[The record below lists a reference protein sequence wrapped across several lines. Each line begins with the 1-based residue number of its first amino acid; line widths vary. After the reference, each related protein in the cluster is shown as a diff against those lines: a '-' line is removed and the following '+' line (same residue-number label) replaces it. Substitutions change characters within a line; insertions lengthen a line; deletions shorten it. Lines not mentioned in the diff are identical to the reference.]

1 MYLNF
6 KAMKRSRQ
14 PRKVPYFFVL
24 PLIPLLM
31 LGGIM
36 HYFNIPLSELASLS
50 FYQNL
55 ANPSVRM
62 ISVQEGWRKEQVVES
77 IGAKLGWDDEEK
89 EKFLNAHI
97 ALGKE
102 TSEGFYFPQNYMVFK
117 DAAPEA
123 VSKLLIK
130 TFDKKTSE
138 IKKSKSTAIVNE
150 DTALIVAS
158 IIQREAGGK
167 GDMRLISGIIWN
179 RIFAG
184 MKLQMDAT
192 LQYAKG
198 DEDLWWPR
206 VKSEDKYIV
215 SPYNTYQN
223 KSLPPTAIANPGL
236 AALEAAY
243 NPQKTS
249 CMFYLHDKNRRIHC
263 AKTYEE
269 HKKNIEKY
277 L

>member
-1 MYLNF
+1 
-6 KAMKRSRQ
+6 MKRFLRLK
-14 PRKVPYFFVL
+14 KVPYFIVVPFV
-24 PLIPLLM
+24 PLIALGYLL
-31 LGGIM
+31 
-36 HYFNIPLSELASLS
+36 HHFNIPFSELASLS

-62 ISVQEGWRKEQVVES
+62 ISIQEGWRKEQVAES
-77 IGAKLGWDDEEK
+77 VGAKLGWDDK
-89 EKFLNAHI
+89 EKAEFLNAHI

-102 TSEGFYFPQNYMVFK
+102 TSEGFYFPQNYMIMK
-117 DAAPEA
+117 DAEPEE
-123 VSKLLIK
+123 VSKLMIS
-130 TFDKKTSE
+130 TYDKKTSQ
-138 IKKSKSTAIVNE
+138 IKKGKTSQILNE

-167 GDMRLISGIIWN
+167 SDMRLISGIIWN

-198 DEDLWWPR
+198 DEDLWWPQ
-206 VKSEDKYIV
+206 VKSEDKFII
-215 SPYNTYQN
+215 SPYNTYKN
-223 KSLPPTAIANPGL
+223 KSLPPTAIANPGF

-249 CMFYLHDKNRRIHC
+249 CMFYLHDKKRKIHC

>member
-1 MYLNF
+1 MARTQAP
-6 KAMKRSRQ
+6 KKI
-14 PRKVPYFFVL
+14 PYFLAL
-24 PLIPLLM
+24 PLAPLMVAGFLLSYYHIPFSDLFS
-31 LGGIM
+31 
-36 HYFNIPLSELASLS
+36 YE

-62 ISVQEGWRKEQVVES
+62 IYIQEGWRKEQVAES
-77 IGAKLGWDDEEK
+77 VGDKLGWNDQEK
-89 EKFLNAHI
+89 SDFLNAHI

-102 TSEGFYFPQNYMVFK
+102 TSEGFYFPKNYAIQK
-117 DAAPEA
+117 DTKPED
-123 VSKLLIK
+123 VSEIMINEY
-130 TFDKKTSE
+130 DKKTSE
-138 IKKSKSTAIVNE
+138 IKRGKTMKILNE

-158 IIQREAGGK
+158 IIQREAAGK
-167 GDMRLISGIIWN
+167 HDMNIISGIIWN
-179 RIFAG
+179 RIFLG

-198 DEDLWWPR
+198 DEDLWWPQ

-215 SPYNTYQN
+215 SPYNTYKN
-223 KSLPPTAIANPGL
+223 KSLPPTAIANPGI
-236 AALEAAY
+236 AALTAAY

-249 CMFYLHDKNRRIHC
+249 CIFYLHDKKRKIHC

-269 HKKNIEKY
+269 HKQNIEKY

>member
-1 MYLNF
+1 
-6 KAMKRSRQ
+6 MKRTFR
-14 PRKVPYFFVL
+14 PKKVPYFLAL
-24 PLIPLLM
+24 PLIPFIV
-31 LGGIM
+31 LGYLIV
-36 HYFNIPLSELASLS
+36 HYHIPLSDLASLS

-62 ISVQEGWRKEQVVES
+62 IYVQEGWRKEEVAES
-77 IGAKLGWDDEEK
+77 VGNKLGWDDAEK
-89 EKFLNAHI
+89 KEFLNAHI

-102 TSEGFYFPQNYMVFK
+102 TSEGFYFPQNYMIMK
-117 DAAPEA
+117 DANPKD
-123 VSKLLIK
+123 VSKLMIN
-130 TFDKKTSE
+130 TYDTKTSQ
-138 IKKSKSTAIVNE
+138 IKRGKTTQILNE

-158 IIQREAGGK
+158 IIQREAAGK

-179 RIFAG
+179 RIFSG
-184 MKLQMDAT
+184 MKLQIDAT

-198 DEDLWWPR
+198 DEDVWWPQ
-206 VKSEDKYIV
+206 VESSDKFII
-215 SPYNTYQN
+215 SPYNTYKN
-223 KSLPPTAIANPGL
+223 NSLPPTAIANPGI

-249 CMFYLHDKNRRIHC
+249 CLFYLHDKNRKIHC

-269 HKKNIEKY
+269 HLNNIKKY

>member
-1 MYLNF
+1 
-6 KAMKRSRQ
+6 MKRTRQ
-14 PRKVPYFFVL
+14 SRKVPYFLML

-31 LGGIM
+31 LGGLM
-36 HYFNIPLSELASLS
+36 RYYHIPISDLASLS
-50 FYQNL
+50 FYENL

-62 ISVQEGWRKEQVVES
+62 IYIQEGWRKEQVAES
-77 IGAKLGWDDEEK
+77 VGSKLGWDDEEK
-89 EKFLNAHI
+89 KDFLNAHL

-102 TSEGFYFPQNYMVFK
+102 TSEGFYFPQNYMIMK
-117 DAAPEA
+117 DANPEE
-123 VSKLLIK
+123 VSEMMINAY
-130 TFDKKTSE
+130 DKKTSQ
-138 IKKSKSTAIVNE
+138 IKRGKSSTILNE

-167 GDMRLISGIIWN
+167 SDMRLISGIIWN
-179 RIFAG
+179 RIFKG

-198 DEDLWWPR
+198 DEDLWWPQ
-206 VKSEDKYIV
+206 VKSEDKYII

-223 KSLPPTAIANPGL
+223 KSLPPTAIANPGF

-249 CMFYLHDKNRRIHC
+249 CIFYLHDKKRRIHC

>member
-1 MYLNF
+1 MRRT
-6 KAMKRSRQ
+6 KSSK
-14 PRKVPYFFVL
+14 KIPYTL
-24 PLIPLLM
+24 AIPLIPLFA
-31 LGGIM
+31 LGFLLT
-36 HYFNIPLSELASLS
+36 HYHVPFRDLLSFE

-62 ISVQEGWRKEQVVES
+62 IYIQEGWRKEQVAES
-77 IGAKLGWDDEEK
+77 VGKKLGWDEEEK
-89 EKFLNAHI
+89 EEFLNAHI

-102 TSEGFYFPQNYMVFK
+102 TSEGFYFPQNYMILK
-117 DAAPEA
+117 DADPKD
-123 VSKLLIK
+123 VSKLMIS
-130 TFDKKTSE
+130 TYDKKTSQ
-138 IKKSKSTAIVNE
+138 IKKGKTSQILNE

-167 GDMRLISGIIWN
+167 SDMRLISGIIWN
-179 RIFAG
+179 RIFSG

-198 DEDLWWPR
+198 DEDLWWPQ
-206 VKSEDKYIV
+206 VKSEDKFII
-215 SPYNTYQN
+215 SPYNTYKN
-223 KSLPPTAIANPGL
+223 NSLPPTAIANPGI

-249 CMFYLHDKNRRIHC
+249 CIFYLHDKNRKIHC
-263 AKTYEE
+263 SKTYEE
-269 HKKNIEKY
+269 HLRNIKKY

>member
-1 MYLNF
+1 MYLNL
-6 KAMKRSRQ
+6 KVMQRSRQ
-14 PRKVPYFFVL
+14 SRKVPYFLIL
-24 PLIPLLM
+24 PLIPLFV
-31 LGGIM
+31 LGGLM
-36 HYFNIPLSELASLS
+36 HYYHIPFHDLASLS

-62 ISVQEGWRKEQVVES
+62 IYIQEGWRKEQVAES
-77 IGAKLGWDDEEK
+77 VGSKLGWDEEEK
-89 EKFLNAHI
+89 KEFLNAHL

-102 TSEGFYFPQNYMVFK
+102 TSEGFYFPQNYMIMK
-117 DAAPEA
+117 DAEPEE
-123 VSKLLIK
+123 VSEMMIK
-130 TFDKKTSE
+130 TYDKKTSQ
-138 IKKSKSTAIVNE
+138 IKRSKSTTILNE

-158 IIQREAGGK
+158 IIQREAAGK
-167 GDMRLISGIIWN
+167 HDMRLISGIIWN
-179 RIFAG
+179 RIFKG

-198 DEDLWWPR
+198 DEDLWWPQ

-223 KSLPPTAIANPGL
+223 KSLPPTAIANPGF

-249 CMFYLHDKNRRIHC
+249 CLFYLHDKKRRIHC